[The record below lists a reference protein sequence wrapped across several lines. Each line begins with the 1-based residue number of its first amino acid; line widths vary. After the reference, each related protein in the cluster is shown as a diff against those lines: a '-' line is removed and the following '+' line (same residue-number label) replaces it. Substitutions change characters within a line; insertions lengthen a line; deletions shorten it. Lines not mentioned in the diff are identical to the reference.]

1 MPCAPPV
8 SKGRVSMRSLP
19 GRRRTVGCR
28 SKKYAKSI
36 CVRPRCVPSFPR
48 TMLPIRYCS
57 SPRMPRERFPAS
69 RYPSTATQK
78 GFPTGST
85 DASRTRSRHMRATW
99 FESFGSARDVLQ
111 VGEKDEPEVGA
122 GEVLVRIATS
132 GINPSDVKKR
142 AGSFPN
148 LLDLGY
154 VIPNSDGAGVIEAV
168 GNGVDESRIGERV
181 WIYQAQYGR
190 RFGTAAEYVAIDENR
205 APRLPDN
212 ASFEVGACMGI
223 PAMTAHRCVFA
234 DGDVTGQTILVTGGA
249 GRVGHYAI
257 QWASQAG
264 ATVIASASNDE
275 DKAAC
280 MEAGAAHVVSHRDDD
295 FANQVLAATGGA
307 LVDRIVDVEFGANL
321 ATSIAVLRIGGTIA
335 TYSSTQVTEPKL
347 PFLKMMYKDITLH
360 FVIVYAMPEEAKQK
374 AIADINDALSAGN
387 LQHRIAHTLS
397 LAEIAKGN
405 ELNEQGTIRGAVV
418 ITID

>member
-1 MPCAPPV
+1 
-8 SKGRVSMRSLP
+8 
-19 GRRRTVGCR
+19 
-28 SKKYAKSI
+28 
-36 CVRPRCVPSFPR
+36 
-48 TMLPIRYCS
+48 
-57 SPRMPRERFPAS
+57 
-69 RYPSTATQK
+69 
-78 GFPTGST
+78 
-85 DASRTRSRHMRATW
+85 MRATW

-168 GNGVDESRIGERV
+168 GQGVDAGRIGERA

-190 RFGTAAEYVAIDENR
+190 RFGTAAEYVAIDASR

-212 ASFEVGACMGI
+212 AGFEVGACMGI

-264 ATVIASASNDE
+264 ATVIASASNDK

-280 MEAGAAHVVSHRDDD
+280 VAAGAAHVVNHRDEG
-295 FANQVLAATGGA
+295 FVGQILAANQGSP
-307 LVDRIVDVEFGANL
+307 VDRIVDVEFGANL
-321 ATSIAVLRIGGTIA
+321 AASIAVLRIGGTIA

-347 PFLKMMYKDITLH
+347 PFFEMMYKDITLR
-360 FVIVYAMPEEAKQK
+360 FVIVYAMPEEAKEH
-374 AIADINDALSAGN
+374 AIADINEALAADK
-387 LQHRIAHTLS
+387 LQHRIAHTLP

-405 ELNEQGTIRGAVV
+405 ELIEQGTIRGAVV
-418 ITID
+418 LTID